1 MVDFEQANV
10 SWVRV
15 KVARFFTIIIMI
27 TELVSVI
34 QSVAVSNSMTL
45 RKNYPYSEFFWSA
58 FFRIRTE
65 YGEIRSISPYSVQ
78 MRENADHNNSKYG
91 HFSHSMN

>member
-15 KVARFFTIIIMI
+15 KVTRFFTIIIMI

-34 QSVAVSNSMTL
+34 QSLAVSNNMTL
-45 RKNYPYSEFFWSA
+45 RKN
-58 FFRIRTE
+58 
-65 YGEIRSISPYSVQ
+65 SPYS
-78 MRENADHNNSKYG
+78 N
-91 HFSHSMN
+91 

>member
-1 MVDFEQANV
+1 MADFEQATV

-34 QSVAVSNSMTL
+34 QSLAVSNSMTL
-45 RKNYPYSEFFWSA
+45 RKNYPYS
-58 FFRIRTE
+58 
-65 YGEIRSISPYSVQ
+65 
-78 MRENADHNNSKYG
+78 N
-91 HFSHSMN
+91 